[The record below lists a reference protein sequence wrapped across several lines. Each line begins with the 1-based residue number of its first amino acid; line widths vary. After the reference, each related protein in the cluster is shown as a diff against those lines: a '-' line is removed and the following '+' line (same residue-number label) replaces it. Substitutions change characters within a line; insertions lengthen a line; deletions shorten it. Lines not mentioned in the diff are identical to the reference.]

1 MSKTT
6 NSKIALDETAEL
18 AVPGTEGSD
27 NIIADLVRQMIVQLG
42 EDPDREGLRDT
53 PERFAKALRF
63 LTSGYRQNPE
73 EILNGAMFSVTY
85 DEMVVVKDIEVY
97 SLCEHHLLPFF
108 GKCHVAY
115 IPNKKVVGL
124 SKIARL
130 VNMYARRLQI
140 QERLTSQIA
149 QTLEDQLS
157 PQGVG
162 VIIEAR
168 HLCMVMR
175 GVEKQ
180 NSAAMTSAMLGVFRE
195 SKQTRDEFL
204 SLIRS
209 GK

>member
-1 MSKTT
+1 MGDTT
-6 NSKIALDETAEL
+6 EITIPETAGAE
-18 AVPGTEGSD
+18 S
-27 NIIADLVRQMIVQLG
+27 IADLVRKMIIQIG
-42 EDPDREGLRDT
+42 EDPNREGLRRT
-53 PERFAKALRF
+53 PERFEKALRY
-63 LTSGYRQNPE
+63 LTSGYRQDPE
-73 EILNGAMFSVTY
+73 KLLNGAMFRVCY
-85 DEMVVVKDIEVY
+85 DEMVVVRDIELY

-108 GKCHVAY
+108 GTCHVAY
-115 IPNKKVVGL
+115 IPSKKVVGL

-149 QTLEDQLS
+149 KAIQERLS

-180 NSAAMTSAMLGVFRE
+180 HSSATTSAMLGVFRDN
-195 SKQTRDEFL
+195 KQTRDEFL
-204 SLIRS
+204 SLVHGGNGS
-209 GK
+209 K